1 MFFEKWFDE
10 GDLILF
16 KPLEGFASYDDRGN
30 MSSTEFKIE
39 PEICMFLEYPNKSSC
54 DTCEIFIISQE
65 KKLIVSQFDIS
76 LLSKNVER

>member
-16 KPLEGFASYDDRGN
+16 KPLEGFASYDNRGN

-39 PEICMFLEYPNKSSC
+39 PEMLKGNRI
-54 DTCEIFIISQE
+54 
-65 KKLIVSQFDIS
+65 
-76 LLSKNVER
+76 